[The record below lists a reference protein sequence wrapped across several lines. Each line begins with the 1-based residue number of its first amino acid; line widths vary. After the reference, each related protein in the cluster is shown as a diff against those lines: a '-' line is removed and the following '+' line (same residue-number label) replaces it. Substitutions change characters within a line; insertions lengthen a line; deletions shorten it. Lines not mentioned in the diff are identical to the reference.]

1 MARINFA
8 KNFAG
13 EIYATQNWT
22 TAQINEKVASLG
34 NVFELKGLV
43 DQLPETAE
51 LGDVYLVSEQLDGI
65 SYTFEYVY
73 TANGFEK
80 LGAAT
85 SSNTYATKSYV
96 DATFVEKAQ
105 LKGGKGVSVTEGED
119 KNFTFEA
126 IVSNAEG
133 NKIQLTDAGLYVAE
147 CEKVVLTEKD
157 TATVDMTV
165 NDYEISANVK
175 VSADAN
181 NILEA
186 KADGLYVA
194 KPLEISVED
203 TATIGLEIVNGKIT
217 ANAIGLGVKGDAGN
231 SFVIAQNAQTVWAA
245 ISALDGVVNQLQG
258 GGEGQEGIVSRV
270 EKVEKLAKKNAR
282 NIVDLDANITSVNT
296 TVSAIIDDNA
306 TIKTSVNG
314 AISDI
319 ATVKSGVDGAI
330 ADITKLE
337 TGVNAT
343 IADIATVK
351 GSVNG
356 AISDIAKLE
365 GGVNG
370 AIADIATVKSGVD
383 GAIADIAKLETGVN
397 GAIAD
402 VKKVVTELADVATLK
417 SKSVTL
423 SKQEG
428 VATAIMGAGEIVFAI
443 LDANNQVYPDVV
455 YTAEGATLTA
465 NYGEQ
470 AIPDTWTVWYG
481 KVATFTTPSTNDVD
495 ATAEVG
501 ALTAAS
507 VEATSEEIGALT
519 AASVDATATVG
530 AVTATAIGDLTAS
543 DATME
548 DIEGYADTELN

>member
-22 TAQINEKVASLG
+22 TEEINKKVESLGDVATETFVTEKIASLG

-43 DQLPETAE
+43 EKLPETAE
-51 LGDVYLVSEQLDGI
+51 IGDVYLVSEQLDGI

-73 TANGFEK
+73 TENGFEK

-105 LKGGKGVSVTEGED
+105 LKGGKGVSVTQGED

-126 IVSNAEG
+126 IISNAEG

-147 CEKVVLTEKD
+147 CEKVDLHSFAD
-157 TATVDMTV
+157 TATVDFTV
-165 NDYEISANVK
+165 TGLEVK
-175 VSADAN
+175 ADVLVSADLAN
-181 NILEA
+181 ALS
-186 KADGLYVA
+186 KKTDGLFVQ
-194 KPLEISVED
+194 KITVED
-203 TATIGLEIVNGKIT
+203 TATIDLEIVEGKIT
-217 ANAIGLGVKGDAGN
+217 ANAIGLGVKTDAGN

-270 EKVEKLAKKNAR
+270 EKVETLAKKNAR

-319 ATVKSGVDGAI
+319 TTLKSGVDGAI

-365 GGVNG
+365 
-370 AIADIATVKSGVD
+370 
-383 GAIADIAKLETGVN
+383 TGVN

-402 VKKVVTELADVATLK
+402 VKKVVTELADIATLK
-417 SKSVTL
+417 TKSVTL

-428 VATAIMGAGEIVFAI
+428 VATAIMGAGEIVFAV

-470 AIPDTWTVWYG
+470 EIPDTWTVWYG
-481 KVATFTTPSTNDVD
+481 KVATFTTPET
-495 ATAEVG
+495 T
-501 ALTAAS
+501 
-507 VEATSEEIGALT
+507 
-519 AASVDATATVG
+519 SVDAKSDAIGDLTAKSVDAEATVG
-530 AVTATAIGDLTAS
+530 DVTATAIGELTAK

-548 DIEGYADTELN
+548 DIEGYVDTELN

>member
-13 EIYATQNWT
+13 EIYATQKWVEDKT
-22 TAQINEKVASLG
+22 YATESFVTSKVESLGDVATEKFVTDKIASLG
-34 NVFELKGLV
+34 NVFELKGVV
-43 DQLPETAE
+43 DSLPETAE
-51 LGDVYLVSEQLDGI
+51 IGDVYLVSETLDGI

-73 TANGFEK
+73 TGTESGFEK

-105 LKGGKGVSVTEGED
+105 LKDGNFVSVTEDED
-119 KNFTFEA
+119 KNFTF
-126 IVSNAEG
+126 
-133 NKIQLTDAGLYVAE
+133 D
-147 CEKVVLTEKD
+147 
-157 TATVDMTV
+157 
-165 NDYEISANVK
+165 VK
-175 VSADAN
+175 VSADSGNA
-181 NILEA
+181 LSA

-194 KPLEISVED
+194 TPVEITVED
-203 TATIGLEIVNGKIT
+203 TATIDLNIAGGKIT

-231 SFVIAQNAQTVWAA
+231 SFVIAQNATTVWAA
-245 ISALDGVVNQLQG
+245 ISALDSVVNQLQG
-258 GGEGQEGIVSRV
+258 GGDSQEGIVSRV
-270 EKVEKLAKKNAR
+270 EKVETLAKKNAR

-296 TVSAIIDDNA
+296 TVSAIVDDNV

-356 AISDIAKLE
+356 AIF
-365 GGVNG
+365 
-370 AIADIATVKSGVD
+370 
-383 GAIADIAKLETGVN
+383 DIAKLETGVN

-417 SKSVTL
+417 TKPVTL

-428 VATAIMGAGEIVFAI
+428 VATATMGAGEIVFAV

-470 AIPDTWTVWYG
+470 EIPDTWTVWYG
-481 KVATFTTPSTNDVD
+481 KVATFTTPTTVDVD
-495 ATAEVG
+495 ATS
-501 ALTAAS
+501 TK
-507 VEATSEEIGALT
+507 IGDLT
-519 AASVDATATVG
+519 AASVDATATVN
-530 AVTATAIGDLTAS
+530 AVTATAIGELTAK
-543 DATME
+543 DATMVE
-548 DIEGYADTELN
+548 IEGYVDTELN